1 MNNRTKSRL
10 HQQFVAGFTLV
21 EILLVIGM
29 LAFLVTIITPITLD
43 FYKSQ
48 QLDTHTRQIIQMLR
62 RAQLSAM
69 SVEEDCSFGVYLTN
83 DNYTLF
89 RGSSYMTRETQYDE
103 VFDLPPIINI
113 SGLSEAVFSKLD
125 GLSSATGQIILTN
138 NIKTN
143 TIDINEM
150 GRVNLGL

>member
-1 MNNRTKSRL
+1 MNNRTKSTPY
-10 HQQFVAGFTLV
+10 QQFATGFTLV
-21 EILLVIGM
+21 EILLVMGM
-29 LAFLVTIITPITLD
+29 LTFLATIIVPTTLD

-48 QLDTHTRQIIQMLR
+48 QLDTHTRQIIQALR
-62 RAQLSAM
+62 IAQLSAM
-69 SVEEDCSFGVYLTN
+69 SVEEDSSFGVYLTN

-89 RGSSYMTRETQYDE
+89 RGSSYVTRETQYDE
-103 VFDLPPIINI
+103 VFDLPQIVNI

-125 GLSSATGQIILTN
+125 GLPSATGQIILTN

>member
-1 MNNRTKSRL
+1 MNNKTKSRL
-10 HQQFVAGFTLV
+10 YQQFAAGFTLV

-29 LAFLVTIITPITLD
+29 LAFLAVIIMPITLD

-48 QLDTHTRQIIQMLR
+48 QLDTHTRQIIQTLR
-62 RAQLSAM
+62 MAQLSAM
-69 SVEEDCSFGVYLTN
+69 SVEEDSNFGVYLTN

-89 RGSSYMTRETQYDE
+89 RGSSYVARETQYDE
-103 VFDLPPIINI
+103 VFDLPQIINI

-125 GLSSATGQIILTN
+125 GLPSATGQIILTN

-143 TIDINEM
+143 TIDINGM

>member
-1 MNNRTKSRL
+1 MNNRTKPRL
-10 HQQFVAGFTLV
+10 YQQFAAGFTLV

-29 LAFLVTIITPITLD
+29 LAFLAAIITPITLD

-48 QLDTHTRQIIQMLR
+48 QLDTHTRQIIQTLR

-69 SVEEDCSFGVYLTN
+69 SVEEDSSFGVYLTN
-83 DNYTLF
+83 NNYTLF
-89 RGSSYMTRETQYDE
+89 RGSSYVTRETQYDE
-103 VFDLPPIINI
+103 VFDLSQIVNI
-113 SGLSEAVFSKLD
+113 SGLSEVVFSKLD
-125 GLSSATGQIILTN
+125 GLSSATGQISLTN

-143 TIDINEM
+143 AIDINEM

>member
-1 MNNRTKSRL
+1 MR
-10 HQQFVAGFTLV
+10 AFTLL
-21 EILLVIGM
+21 ELLFVVAIIV
-29 LAFLVTIITPITLD
+29 FLVLLIIPLGLN

-48 QLDTHTRQIIQMLR
+48 QLDTHTRQIIQTLR

-69 SVEEDCSFGVYLTN
+69 SVEEDSSFGVYLTN

-89 RGSSYMTRETQYDE
+89 RGSSYVTREIQYDE
-103 VFDLPPIINI
+103 VFDLPQIVNI
-113 SGLSEAVFSKLD
+113 SGFSEVVFSKLD

-143 TIDINEM
+143 AIDINKM